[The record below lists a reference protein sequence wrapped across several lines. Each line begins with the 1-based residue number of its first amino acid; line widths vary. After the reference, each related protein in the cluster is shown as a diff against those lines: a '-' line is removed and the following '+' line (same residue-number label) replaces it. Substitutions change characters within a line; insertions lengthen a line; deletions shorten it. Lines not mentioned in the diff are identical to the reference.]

1 MHRRSRNQPHQ
12 AGLLVV
18 VDLISDCYAF
28 ALLCKSCHVSHKC
41 TVKCHERFPGLTLA
55 HKQVTAADSEDSY
68 GTAVLLETQ
77 GVVKGYKQPKDL
89 LSVSDVPMR
98 VVTPSASRAL
108 AGRLFAG
115 HPSLRWLCACFVAV
129 HELRVS
135 KQAPFWSLKPQP
147 FKLLDCHTH
156 ASGLAGQI
164 ASQGAVVGAHLSSGC
179 QWPAHKDSF
188 WQVSCQV
195 LCDGRMAQ
203 SHSG

>member
-1 MHRRSRNQPHQ
+1 
-12 AGLLVV
+12 
-18 VDLISDCYAF
+18 
-28 ALLCKSCHVSHKC
+28 
-41 TVKCHERFPGLTLA
+41 
-55 HKQVTAADSEDSY
+55 VTPADREDSY
-68 GTAVLLETQ
+68 GTAVLLETR

-98 VVTPSASRAL
+98 VATPSASRAL

-135 KQAPFWSLKPQP
+135 KQAPVWSCKPQP
-147 FKLLDCHTH
+147 LNSLLDCYTQPN
-156 ASGLAGQI
+156 GLAGQI
-164 ASQGAVVGAHLSSGC
+164 ASQGAVVGAHLPSGC

-188 WQVSCQV
+188 WQVSRQV